1 MKIKVIADN
10 NPEAGRVLVTVYANK
25 KLSDSAAKSAAAN
38 HLRSEGFIVTDLR
51 VDNFGYRGALV
62 AAYIQ

>member
-1 MKIKVIADN
+1 MKLKVIADN
-10 NPEAGRVLVTVYANK
+10 NLEAGRVVVSVYANK
-25 KLSDSAAKSAAAN
+25 KLSDSDAKSAAAN
-38 HLRSEGFIVTDLR
+38 HLRSEGFIVTGLT